1 MKRWLTFLIVLTLF
15 CHVSLNAFAADGN
28 VTYSGSAG
36 TFIFSPGSEES
47 PTDLFPDLKQI
58 MPGETVTQKIT
69 LKNDVKKGVKVKFYV
84 RSLGAYMSDGN
95 DDLLEEVLSHMTL
108 QIKQLEDTVLFDG
121 AYDKPVQVTDWA
133 YLGTLYSGGEIDLEV
148 TLHVSLALGNIPSNT
163 TLYIDWEFM
172 AEEFAPSKDD
182 PKPTEPESGNSQKPM
197 GTIGTKTGDDS
208 NVLLWIGCAVVAG
221 AGIYVT
227 NKRKNKK

>member
-1 MKRWLTFLIVLTLF
+1 MKRWLTFLMVLTLF
-15 CHVSLNAFAADGN
+15 CQASLSVFAAEGN

-47 PTDLFPDLKQI
+47 PTDLFPDLKHI

-95 DDLLEEVLSHMTL
+95 DDLLEEVLSHTTL
-108 QIKQLEDTVLFDG
+108 QVKQLEDTVLFDG
-121 AYDKPVQVTDWA
+121 AYEEPLQVTDWA
-133 YLGTLYSGGEIDLEV
+133 YLGTLYSGGETDLEV
-148 TLHVSLALGNIPSNT
+148 TLHVSPALGNIPSDT

-182 PKPTEPESGNSQKPM
+182 PKPTDPESENPKEPL
-197 GTIGTKTGDDS
+197 GTNGTKTGDNA
-208 NVLLWIGCAVVAG
+208 NVWLWIGCAVVAG
-221 AGIYVT
+221 TGIYVT
-227 NKRKNKK
+227 KKRRNIK